1 MSRHTLEY
9 DNYGNLINYT
19 SNNGKNTNLSVYDDK
34 GNRIKYTTSNSDN
47 QFIEESNF
55 KYDENGRQ
63 IAIIIYDFEGMK
75 MKEIVHKY
83 KNDEK
88 GNWIQ
93 KIIYKDEVPTFI
105 IERTYDYY

>member
-1 MSRHTLEY
+1 MEY
-9 DNYGNLINYT
+9 DNYGNLIKHT
-19 SNNGKNTNLSVYDDK
+19 SKDRIEKIVSVYDDK
-34 GNRIKYTTSNSDN
+34 GNRIKNKTYNSDN

-55 KYDENGRQ
+55 KFDENGRQ
-63 IAIIIYDFEGMK
+63 IAIITYDFEGMK
-75 MKEIVHKY
+75 MEEIVNKY